1 MQIAS
6 YLTLRSRDLTF
17 SRLLRPVGSD
27 GEVIE
32 NDWSPLLEGREVP
45 MSPDALSRL
54 LPEPGWGVEV
64 FFFFLNILLI
74 LIIFY
79 DLSVPADISIRC
91 ASISWRH
98 KDADA

>member
-32 NDWSPLLEGREVP
+32 NDWSPLLEGSEVH
-45 MSPDALSRL
+45 MSPGALRRL
-54 LPEPGWGVEV
+54 LPDSGWGVEV
-64 FFFFLNILLI
+64 CFFQT
-74 LIIFY
+74 FY
-79 DLSVPADISIRC
+79 
-91 ASISWRH
+91 
-98 KDADA
+98 

>member
-17 SRLLRPVGSD
+17 SRLLRPVGAD
-27 GEVIE
+27 GEIIE

-64 FFFFLNILLI
+64 CFFQSSIDFNNFL
-74 LIIFY
+74 
-79 DLSVPADISIRC
+79 
-91 ASISWRH
+91 
-98 KDADA
+98 

>member
-6 YLTLRSRDLTF
+6 YLTLHSRDLTFSF

-32 NDWSPLLEGREVP
+32 NDWSPLLEGSEVP

-54 LPEPGWGVEV
+54 LPDPGWGVEV
-64 FFFFLNILLI
+64 CFFQT
-74 LIIFY
+74 FY
-79 DLSVPADISIRC
+79 
-91 ASISWRH
+91 
-98 KDADA
+98 

>member
-6 YLTLRSRDLTF
+6 YLTLRSRDLTFSF

-32 NDWSPLLEGREVP
+32 NDWSPLLEGSEVP

-54 LPEPGWGVEV
+54 LPDPGWGVEV
-64 FFFFLNILLI
+64 
-74 LIIFY
+74 
-79 DLSVPADISIRC
+79 
-91 ASISWRH
+91 
-98 KDADA
+98 

>member
-6 YLTLRSRDLTF
+6 YLTLRSRDLTFSF

-32 NDWSPLLEGREVP
+32 NDWSPLLEGSEVP

-54 LPEPGWGVEV
+54 LPDPGWGVEV
-64 FFFFLNILLI
+64 CFFQT
-74 LIIFY
+74 FY
-79 DLSVPADISIRC
+79 
-91 ASISWRH
+91 
-98 KDADA
+98 

>member
-1 MQIAS
+1 MKIAS

-32 NDWSPLLEGREVP
+32 NDWSPLLEGSEVP

-54 LPEPGWGVEV
+54 LLDLGWGVEV
-64 FFFFLNILLI
+64 CFFQT
-74 LIIFY
+74 FY
-79 DLSVPADISIRC
+79 
-91 ASISWRH
+91 
-98 KDADA
+98 